1 MASKQSIIYFKVGKT
16 KVKIEMPES
25 AARMCGTISNMLDDV
40 DDRETSIPIPNIEL
54 DIFQKVEQYC
64 KKYKDTK
71 LPSTEEEILKFRI
84 KPLEG
89 WDKEFVNVPLSVL
102 FEMITAAN
110 FLDVKHM
117 LDITCKSV
125 AEMIKG
131 KTPDDIK
138 KIFGVE
144 GDFSD
149 EEREQVLADNPWLVD
164 SEPPSDD
171 TTGGAPAPQSTGG
184 ATAPQSTGGAP
195 AQHSTGG
202 VPAP

>member
-1 MASKQSIIYFKVGKT
+1 MASVQQSKNVFLEVGET
-16 KVKIEMPES
+16 KVKMEMTES

-40 DDRETSIPIPNIEL
+40 DDPETSIPMTNIEPG
-54 DIFQKVEQYC
+54 IFQKVKDYC
-64 KKYKDTK
+64 EYYKDKK
-71 LPSTEEEILKFRI
+71 LPSTEEEILEFRI
-84 KPLEG
+84 KSLEG

-110 FLDVKHM
+110 FLDIQHM
-117 LDITCKSV
+117 LNITCKSV

-149 EEREQVLADNPWLVD
+149 EERKQVLADNPWLVD
-164 SEPPSDD
+164 SEPPSGD
-171 TTGGAPAPQSTGG
+171 TTGGAPAPQSTCG
-184 ATAPQSTGGAP
+184 APAPQSTGGAP
-195 AQHSTGG
+195 A
-202 VPAP
+202 P